1 MEVFLIKTLQ
11 FLLAIS
17 LLVLLHELGHFT
29 FAKLFKV
36 RVSRF
41 YLFFNP
47 KFHIMSTYDTWVR
60 RLLRLKPEV
69 VPTTKDEDG
78 NEKKEYVGTEY
89 GLGWLPLGGY
99 CAIDGMIDETNQKLS
114 EVAQPWEFRTKP
126 TWQRLLIMIGGVLV
140 NFLLALFIYSMVLFT
155 WGETYTP
162 LQSMTQGMEFNEEAK
177 AIGFQDGDILI
188 YTDQKEFKNVG
199 VDMYRMICNAKQV
212 NVLRNGQPKT
222 INIPQE
228 EKKFLFFTYETST
241 LSLVDM
247 AQSVPIFVRPMVP
260 AVIDSVIPDSPAA
273 ALGLQKGDKIVAING
288 KTIDSYNEFTDQIGV
303 LEDVM
308 TTATTPEDSLKIR
321 TVSLVVE
328 REGLIKSTADSLAA
342 TTGMV
347 RDTMSVALT
356 SDLKVGFFV
365 KSIAGLYK
373 PYTREYGFL
382 ESIPAGIKYGW
393 NVLAGYVGDMKY
405 VFTADGAKSLGGF
418 GAIGSLFPPT
428 WDWYLFWKM
437 TAFLSIILAFM
448 NILPI
453 PALDGGHVL
462 FLLYEIITR
471 RKPSENFMIRAE
483 YVGFGILVL
492 LMLVANLNDVLR
504 WLGYM

>member
-177 AIGFQDGDILI
+177 AIRQ
-188 YTDQKEFKNVG
+188 
-199 VDMYRMICNAKQV
+199 A
-212 NVLRNGQPKT
+212 GQCA
-222 INIPQE
+222 
-228 EKKFLFFTYETST
+228 S
-241 LSLVDM
+241 
-247 AQSVPIFVRPMVP
+247 
-260 AVIDSVIPDSPAA
+260 
-273 ALGLQKGDKIVAING
+273 
-288 KTIDSYNEFTDQIGV
+288 
-303 LEDVM
+303 
-308 TTATTPEDSLKIR
+308 
-321 TVSLVVE
+321 
-328 REGLIKSTADSLAA
+328 
-342 TTGMV
+342 
-347 RDTMSVALT
+347 
-356 SDLKVGFFV
+356 
-365 KSIAGLYK
+365 
-373 PYTREYGFL
+373 
-382 ESIPAGIKYGW
+382 
-393 NVLAGYVGDMKY
+393 
-405 VFTADGAKSLGGF
+405 
-418 GAIGSLFPPT
+418 
-428 WDWYLFWKM
+428 
-437 TAFLSIILAFM
+437 
-448 NILPI
+448 
-453 PALDGGHVL
+453 
-462 FLLYEIITR
+462 
-471 RKPSENFMIRAE
+471 
-483 YVGFGILVL
+483 
-492 LMLVANLNDVLR
+492 
-504 WLGYM
+504 